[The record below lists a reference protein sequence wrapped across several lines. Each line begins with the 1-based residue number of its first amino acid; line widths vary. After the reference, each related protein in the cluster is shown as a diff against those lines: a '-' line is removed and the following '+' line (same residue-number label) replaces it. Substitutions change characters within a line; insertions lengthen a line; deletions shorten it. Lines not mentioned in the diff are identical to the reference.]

1 MKKNSLK
8 ALFTNSTGKVLAAV
22 LLFNLLYLI
31 AELFRIG
38 SLDDFNFTFRH
49 GYFILN
55 GEQVGINLF
64 ANISVFALAVTLLM
78 IYQIYLYKPKNEA

>member
-1 MKKNSLK
+1 MKKISLK
-8 ALFTNSTGKVLAAV
+8 ALITNSTGKVLAAL
-22 LLFNLLYLI
+22 LLFNVLYLI
-31 AELFRIG
+31 AGLFRIG
-38 SLDDFNFTFRH
+38 SLEVFKITFRH

-64 ANISVFALAVTLLM
+64 ANISVFVLAVTLLM